1 MKKNKDLILNII
13 LMAVF
18 AVAVVFLL
26 VKAEDKLEV
35 VSDLIFY
42 AGGFVLIRWG
52 LNLMIPQ
59 SEDGDKK
66 KLPHRKLFLFDA
78 VLVIIGAILLVLV
91 LFNVIDMSEKI
102 GMMYFCFSY
111 LLILILAIGNTCIMV
126 ADAFKKKYIYSKKA
140 LEVDGKE
147 IDIDIFTVVNYKGSV
162 VKVEIESEING
173 VKVKGSGMTEEE
185 ATDRLKEMMAES

>member
-1 MKKNKDLILNII
+1 MKKKSELLLNII

-35 VSDLIFY
+35 VSDLILY

-66 KLPHRKLFLFDA
+66 KLPHRNLFLFDA
-78 VLVIIGAILLVLV
+78 VLVIIGVILLVLV
-91 LFNVIDMSEKI
+91 LFKVIDMSETI

-111 LLILILAIGNTCIMV
+111 LLILILAVGNTCIMV
-126 ADAFKKKYIYSKKA
+126 ADAFKKKYIYTKKT
-140 LEVDGKE
+140 LEVEGKK
-147 IDIDIFTVVNYKGSV
+147 IDVDIFTVVNYKGNAV
-162 VKVEIESEING
+162 RVEIEAEING
-173 VKVKGSGMTEEE
+173 EKVKAQGLDEAE
-185 ATDRLKEMMAES
+185 ATKNFIALYRTE

>member
-1 MKKNKDLILNII
+1 MKKKSELLLNII

-35 VSDLIFY
+35 VSDLILY

-78 VLVIIGAILLVLV
+78 VLVIIGVILLVSV
-91 LFNVIDMSEKI
+91 LFKVIDMSETI
-102 GMMYFCFSY
+102 GIMYFCFSY
-111 LLILILAIGNTCIMV
+111 LLVLILAVGNTCILV
-126 ADAFKKKYIYSKKA
+126 ADAFKKKYIYTKKT
-140 LEVDGKE
+140 LEVEGKK
-147 IDIDIFTVVNYKGSV
+147 IDVDIFTVVNYKGNAV
-162 VKVEIESEING
+162 RVEIEAEING
-173 VKVKGSGMTEEE
+173 GKVKAQGLDEAE
-185 ATDRLKEMMAES
+185 ATEKFVALYRTE

>member
-1 MKKNKDLILNII
+1 MKKKSELLLNII

-35 VSDLIFY
+35 VSDLILY

-66 KLPHRKLFLFDA
+66 KLPQRKLFLFDA
-78 VLVIIGAILLVLV
+78 VLVIIGVILLVLV
-91 LFNVIDMSEKI
+91 LFKVIDMSETI

-111 LLILILAIGNTCIMV
+111 LLILILAVGNTCIMV
-126 ADAFKKKYIYSKKA
+126 ADAFKKKYIYTKKT
-140 LEVDGKE
+140 LEVEGKK
-147 IDIDIFTVVNYKGSV
+147 IDVDIFTVVSYKGNV
-162 VKVEIESEING
+162 VRVEIEAEING
-173 VKVKGSGMTEEE
+173 EKVKAQGLDEAE
-185 ATDRLKEMMAES
+185 ATKNFVAFYRNE

>member
-1 MKKNKDLILNII
+1 MKKKSELLLNII

-35 VSDLIFY
+35 VSDLILY

-66 KLPHRKLFLFDA
+66 KLSHRNLFLFDA
-78 VLVIIGAILLVLV
+78 VLVIIGVILLVLV
-91 LFNVIDMSEKI
+91 LFKVIDMSETI

-111 LLILILAIGNTCIMV
+111 LLILILAVGNTCIMV
-126 ADAFKKKYIYSKKA
+126 ADAFKKKYIYTKKT
-140 LEVDGKE
+140 LEVEGKK
-147 IDIDIFTVVNYKGSV
+147 IDVDIFTVVNYKGNAV
-162 VKVEIESEING
+162 RVEIEAEING
-173 VKVKGSGMTEEE
+173 EKVKAQGLDEAE
-185 ATDRLKEMMAES
+185 ATKNFIALYRTE